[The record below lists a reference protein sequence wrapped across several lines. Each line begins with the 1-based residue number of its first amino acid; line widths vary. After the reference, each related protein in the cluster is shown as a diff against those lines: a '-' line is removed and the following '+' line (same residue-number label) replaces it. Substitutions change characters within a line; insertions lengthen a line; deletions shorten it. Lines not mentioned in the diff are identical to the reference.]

1 MNVKAKVWRKFCVAR
16 VISSLLDWL
25 LGSFLSPEVCDSIYH
40 NADSRKLSDL
50 ITKLPKTQNIMVK
63 YYCFFK
69 ECERLSPGSLVFKV
83 KVGSTHRDQVKRSL
97 LENFSQDCGYYF
109 RPWDDVTHSELILRC
124 GGSMRGSNDVDV
136 LYSTVVISVA
146 GLYKHIID
154 GTLDYIKPDSVYN
167 RNRFRLLSILCPAF
181 LSSKSSSHCNTSR
194 QPYQRKNLS
203 PESEWVLFNA
213 AFGMLACVV
222 LFLLGAFLEGLERTL

>member
-1 MNVKAKVWRKFCVAR
+1 
-16 VISSLLDWL
+16 
-25 LGSFLSPEVCDSIYH
+25 
-40 NADSRKLSDL
+40 
-50 ITKLPKTQNIMVK
+50 MVK

-69 ECERLSPGSLVFKV
+69 DCGQFSPGSIVFKV
-83 KVGSTHRDQVKRSL
+83 KVGTTHRDQVKRSL
-97 LENFSQDCGYYF
+97 LENFAQDCGYFF
-109 RPWDDVTHSELILRC
+109 RPWDDITHSELILRC
-124 GGSMRGSNDVDV
+124 GGSMRGSNGVDV
-136 LYSTVVISVA
+136 LYSTVVVSVA
-146 GLYKHIID
+146 ELYKSIID

>member
-1 MNVKAKVWRKFCVAR
+1 
-16 VISSLLDWL
+16 
-25 LGSFLSPEVCDSIYH
+25 
-40 NADSRKLSDL
+40 
-50 ITKLPKTQNIMVK
+50 MVK

-69 ECERLSPGSLVFKV
+69 DCGQFSPNSIVFKV
-83 KVGSTHRDQVKRSL
+83 KVGTTHRDHVKRSL

-124 GGSMRGSNDVDV
+124 GGSMRGSNGVDV
-136 LYSTVVISVA
+136 LYSTVVVSVA
-146 GLYKHIID
+146 ELYKSIID
-154 GTLDYIKPDSVYN
+154 GTLDYIKGDSVYN
-167 RNRFRLLSILCPAF
+167 RIRFRLLSILCPAF
-181 LSSKSSSHCNTSR
+181 LSSKSSFHCNTSR

-222 LFLLGAFLEGLERTL
+222 LFLLGAILEGLERSM

>member
-1 MNVKAKVWRKFCVAR
+1 
-16 VISSLLDWL
+16 
-25 LGSFLSPEVCDSIYH
+25 
-40 NADSRKLSDL
+40 
-50 ITKLPKTQNIMVK
+50 MVK

-69 ECERLSPGSLVFKV
+69 ECEQFSPNSIVFKV

-97 LENFSQDCGYYF
+97 LENFAQDCKYYF

-124 GGSMRGSNDVDV
+124 GGSMQGSSGVDV
-136 LYSTVVISVA
+136 LYSTVVVSVA

-154 GTLDYIKPDSVYN
+154 GSLDYIKPDSVYN
-167 RNRFRLLSILCPAF
+167 RNKFRLLSILYPAF

-194 QPYQRKNLS
+194 QPQIRKNLS
-203 PESEWVLFNA
+203 PEGEWVLFNA

-222 LFLLGAFLEGLERTL
+222 LFLLGAILEGLERSL